1 MATMRSLSYVV
12 MIIFSLIL
20 CTGTIM
26 QFPEVQVVKHVVTKI
41 KLKIVLKHGIIIIII
56 IKEAKLLKHVIVVVT
71 KHAVEVITEH
81 AVDVIK

>member
-56 IKEAKLLKHVIVVVT
+56 KEAKLLKHVIVVVT